1 MSTLNVDTI
10 QDKGAAFEHARLV
23 QVVNSISFA
32 KASGT
37 TQIPNDDTIPT
48 SSEGTALAAL
58 DTAITPTN
66 AANTLIVMVNFPFLE
81 CSGAANLQ
89 VALYQDS
96 GSAAIAAT
104 TAESAGGTAG
114 LCVQLNYI
122 KEGSI
127 GTSSTTFKTRYGAA
141 SSVTNTVN
149 GYNDARKL
157 GGVAPASMTIMEIRA

>member
-23 QVVNSISFA
+23 QAVNSISFA
-32 KASGT
+32 MASGT

-58 DTAITPTN
+58 DTEITPTN
-66 AANTLIVMVNFPFLE
+66 TSNHLIVMVNFPFLE
-81 CSGAANLQ
+81 CSSAANLQ

-96 GSAAIAAT
+96 GSAAIAAAT
-104 TAESAGGTAG
+104 HESAGNTAG
-114 LCVQLNYI
+114 LCIHLHYI

-127 GTSSTTFKTRYGAA
+127 GTSATTFKVRYGAA
-141 SSVTNTVN
+141 SGVSNTVN
-149 GYNDARKL
+149 GYNNSRIL
-157 GGVAPASMTIMEIRA
+157 GGVAPASMTIMEIRV

>member
-48 SSEGTALAAL
+48 SSEGTALTAL
-58 DTAITPTN
+58 DTEITPTN
-66 AANTLIVMVNFPFLE
+66 ASNTLIVMVNFPFLE

-96 GSAAIAAT
+96 SAAIAAT

-114 LCVQLNYI
+114 LCVHLNYI

-127 GTSSTTFKTRYGAA
+127 GTSATEFKVRYGAA

-149 GYNDARKL
+149 GYNGARKL

>member
-1 MSTLNVDTI
+1 MSQINVDTI
-10 QDKGAAFEHARLV
+10 ATAAGVEQARLV

-32 KASGT
+32 MASGT

-96 GSAAIAAT
+96 SAAIAAT

-127 GTSSTTFKTRYGAA
+127 GTSATEFKIRYGAA
-141 SSVTNTVN
+141 SAVTNTIN
-149 GYNDARKL
+149 GYNGARKL
-157 GGVAPASMTIMEIRA
+157 GGVAPASMTVMEIRA

>member
-1 MSTLNVDTI
+1 MSTLNVDTL
-10 QDKGAAFEHARLV
+10 QDKAGAFEHARLV

-32 KASGT
+32 MASGT

-58 DTAITPTN
+58 DTEITPTN
-66 AANTLIVMVNFPFLE
+66 ASNTLIVMVNFPFLE

-89 VALYQDS
+89 VAIFQDS
-96 GSAAIAAT
+96 GAAAIAAT

-127 GTSSTTFKTRYGAA
+127 GTSATEFKIRYGAA
-141 SSVTNTVN
+141 SAVTNTVN
-149 GYNDARKL
+149 GYNGARKL

>member
-1 MSTLNVDTI
+1 MSQINVDTI
-10 QDKGAAFEHARLV
+10 ATAAGVEQARLV

-32 KASGT
+32 MASGT

-48 SSEGTALAAL
+48 NSEGTALAAL
-58 DTAITPTN
+58 DTEITPTN
-66 AANTLIVMVNFPFLE
+66 TNNTLIVMVNFPFLE

-96 GSAAIAAT
+96 SAAIAAT

-127 GTSSTTFKTRYGAA
+127 GTSATEFKIRYGAA
-141 SSVTNTVN
+141 SAVTNTIN
-149 GYNDARKL
+149 GYNGARKL
-157 GGVAPASMTIMEIRA
+157 GGVAPASMTVMEIRA

>member
-1 MSTLNVDTI
+1 MSTLKVDTI
-10 QDKGAAFEHARLV
+10 QNVAGVEQSRLV
-23 QVVNSISFA
+23 QVVNSISYA
-32 KASGT
+32 MASGT

-96 GSAAIAAT
+96 SAAIAAT

-114 LCVQLNYI
+114 LCVHLNYI

-127 GTSSTTFKTRYGAA
+127 GTSATEFKVRYGAA

-149 GYNDARKL
+149 GYNGARKL

>member
-1 MSTLNVDTI
+1 MSQINVDTI
-10 QDKGAAFEHARLV
+10 ATAAGVEQARLV

-32 KASGT
+32 MASGT

-96 GSAAIAAT
+96 SAAIAAT

-127 GTSSTTFKTRYGAA
+127 GTSSTTFKIRYGAA

-149 GYNDARKL
+149 GYNGARKL
-157 GGVAPASMTIMEIRA
+157 GGVAPASMTVMEIRA

>member
-1 MSTLNVDTI
+1 MSTLNVTTI
-10 QDKGAAFEHARLV
+10 QDSAAAFEHARLV

-48 SSEGTALAAL
+48 SSEGTALTAL
-58 DTAITPTN
+58 DTEITPTN
-66 AANTLIVMVNFPFLE
+66 ASNTLIVMVNFPFLE

-96 GSAAIAAT
+96 DAAAIAAT

-114 LCVQLNYI
+114 LCVHLNYI

-127 GTSSTTFKTRYGAA
+127 GTSATEFKVRYGAA

-149 GYNDARKL
+149 GYNGARKL

>member
-1 MSTLNVDTI
+1 MSQINVDTI
-10 QDKGAAFEHARLV
+10 ATAAGVEQARLV

-32 KASGT
+32 MASGT

-48 SSEGTALAAL
+48 NSEGTALAAL
-58 DTAITPTN
+58 DTEITPTN
-66 AANTLIVMVNFPFLE
+66 ASNTLIVMVNFPFLE

-96 GSAAIAAT
+96 SAAIAAT

-127 GTSSTTFKTRYGAA
+127 GTSSTTFKIRYGAA

-149 GYNDARKL
+149 GYNGARKL

>member
-1 MSTLNVDTI
+1 MSILRADTI
-10 QDKGAAFEHARLV
+10 ATVAGVEQARLV

-32 KASGT
+32 MASGT

-58 DTAITPTN
+58 DTEITPTN
-66 AANTLIVMVNFPFLE
+66 ASNHLIVMVNFPFLE

-104 TAESAGGTAG
+104 THESAGNTAG
-114 LCVQLNYI
+114 LCIQLNYI

-127 GTSSTTFKTRYGAA
+127 GTSATEFKIRYGAA
-141 SSVTNTVN
+141 SAVTNTVN
-149 GYNDARKL
+149 GYNGARIL

>member
-1 MSTLNVDTI
+1 MASIIKVDTI
-10 QDKGAAFEHARLV
+10 QDATGAFEHARLV

-32 KASGT
+32 MASGT

-58 DTAITPTN
+58 DTEITPTN
-66 AANTLIVMVNFPFLE
+66 ASNHLIVMVNFPFLE

-96 GSAAIAAT
+96 SAAIAAT

-127 GTSSTTFKTRYGAA
+127 GTSATEFKIRYGAA
-141 SSVTNTVN
+141 SAVTNTVN
-149 GYNDARKL
+149 GYNGARKL
-157 GGVAPASMTIMEIRA
+157 GGVAPASMTVMEIRA